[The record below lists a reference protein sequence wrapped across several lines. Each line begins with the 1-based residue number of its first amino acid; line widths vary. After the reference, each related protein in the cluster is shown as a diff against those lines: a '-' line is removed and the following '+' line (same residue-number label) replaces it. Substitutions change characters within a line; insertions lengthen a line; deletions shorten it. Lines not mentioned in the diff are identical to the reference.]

1 MGWSSDINNTEKDSN
16 QRQEIQSSLNS
27 IVESSDK
34 WLERLRRREF
44 RVRLAGSFL
53 TGSLVLMAIGAAAIL
68 GFYLSQGEEIDDFFE
83 QQSLAFQ
90 FSLVGA
96 AAAAGLISGILT
108 YFFLKRKHDTRMK
121 DLSSLITEMKKKT
134 NEQQQNNANVVGGGE
149 GIMKETLSLA
159 EKIVTLLPE
168 LVRTRKHDSLL
179 FGGVAFIV
187 TNFVISNLVVA
198 IIVGVLVWL
207 YVRHRTKKSYEHEM
221 SKYEEQKRVFEQR
234 KKDFI
239 DTL

>member
-1 MGWSSDINNTEKDSN
+1 MNNTENDSN

-53 TGSLVLMAIGAAAIL
+53 TGSLVLVAVGAAIL
-68 GFYLSQGEEIDDFFE
+68 GFFLTQGEDIDAFFE

-90 FSLVGA
+90 FLLAGA
-96 AAAAGLISGILT
+96 AAIAGVISGIAT
-108 YFFLKRKHDTRMK
+108 YFLLKRKHDARMK
-121 DLSSLITEMKKKT
+121 DLSSLITEMKRKT
-134 NEQQQNNANVVGGGE
+134 NEQQSNANVGGGE
-149 GIMKETLSLA
+149 GITKEALSLA

-168 LVRTRKHDSLL
+168 LVRKRKHDSIL
-179 FGGVAFIV
+179 FGAVAFIV
-187 TNFVISNLVVA
+187 TNVVVSNFVVA

>member
-1 MGWSSDINNTEKDSN
+1 MNNTENDSN
-16 QRQEIQSSLNS
+16 RRQEIQSSLNS

-53 TGSLVLMAIGAAAIL
+53 TGSLVLMAVSAAAIL

-134 NEQQQNNANVVGGGE
+134 NEQQQNNANVGGGE
-149 GIMKETLSLA
+149 GITKEALSLA

-168 LVRTRKHDSLL
+168 LVRKRKHDSLL
-179 FGGVAFIV
+179 FGAVAFIV
-187 TNFVISNLVVA
+187 TNIVISNLVVA

>member
-1 MGWSSDINNTEKDSN
+1 MNNTENDSN
-16 QRQEIQSSLNS
+16 RRQEIQSSLNS

-53 TGSLVLMAIGAAAIL
+53 TGSLVLMAVGAAAIL

-90 FSLVGA
+90 FSLLGA

-121 DLSSLITEMKKKT
+121 DLSSLITEMKKKA
-134 NEQQQNNANVVGGGE
+134 NEQQQNNANVVSGGE
-149 GIMKETLSLA
+149 GITKEALSLA

-168 LVRTRKHDSLL
+168 LVRKRKHDSLL
-179 FGGVAFIV
+179 FGAVAFIV
-187 TNFVISNLVVA
+187 TNLVISNLVVA
-198 IIVGVLVWL
+198 IIVGVVVWL

>member
-1 MGWSSDINNTEKDSN
+1 MNNTEKDSN
-16 QRQEIQSSLNS
+16 RRQEIQSSLNS

-53 TGSLVLMAIGAAAIL
+53 TGSLVLMAVGAAAIL

-134 NEQQQNNANVVGGGE
+134 NEQQQNNANVGGGE
-149 GIMKETLSLA
+149 GITKEALSLA

-168 LVRTRKHDSLL
+168 LVRKRKHDSLL
-179 FGGVAFIV
+179 FGAVGFII
-187 TNFVISNLVVA
+187 TNVVVSNLVVA

>member
-1 MGWSSDINNTEKDSN
+1 MNNTEKDSN
-16 QRQEIQSSLNS
+16 RRQEIQSSLNS

-34 WLERLRRREF
+34 WVERLRRREF

-53 TGSLVLMAIGAAAIL
+53 AGSLVLVAVGAAIL
-68 GFYLSQGEEIDDFFE
+68 GFFLSQGEEIDAFFE

-90 FSLVGA
+90 FSLASSA
-96 AAAAGLISGILT
+96 AIAGLISGIAT
-108 YFFLKRKHDTRMK
+108 YFLLK
-121 DLSSLITEMKKKT
+121 
-134 NEQQQNNANVVGGGE
+134 
-149 GIMKETLSLA
+149 
-159 EKIVTLLPE
+159 
-168 LVRTRKHDSLL
+168 RKHDSLL
-179 FGGVAFIV
+179 FGAVAFIV
-187 TNFVISNLVVA
+187 TNVVVSNFVVA

-207 YVRHRTKKSYEHEM
+207 YVRHRTKKTYEHEM

>member
-1 MGWSSDINNTEKDSN
+1 MNNTEKDSN
-16 QRQEIQSSLNS
+16 RRQEIQSSLNS

-34 WLERLRRREF
+34 WLESLRRREF

-53 TGSLVLMAIGAAAIL
+53 TGSLVLMVVGAAAIL

-90 FSLVGA
+90 FSLLGA

-108 YFFLKRKHDTRMK
+108 YFFLKRKHDNRLK

-134 NEQQQNNANVVGGGE
+134 NEQQQNNANVGEGE
-149 GIMKETLSLA
+149 GITKEALSLA

-168 LVRTRKHDSLL
+168 LVRKRKHDSLL
-179 FGGVAFIV
+179 FGAVAFIV
-187 TNFVISNLVVA
+187 TNIVISNLVVA

-207 YVRHRTKKSYEHEM
+207 YFRHRTKKSYEHEM

>member
-1 MGWSSDINNTEKDSN
+1 MNNTENDSN
-16 QRQEIQSSLNS
+16 RRQEIQSSLNS

-34 WLERLRRREF
+34 WLESLRRREF

-53 TGSLVLMAIGAAAIL
+53 TGSLVLMAVGAAAIL

-90 FSLVGA
+90 FSLLGA
-96 AAAAGLISGILT
+96 AATAGLISGILT

-134 NEQQQNNANVVGGGE
+134 NEQQQQNNANVGGGGE
-149 GIMKETLSLA
+149 GITKEALSLA

-168 LVRTRKHDSLL
+168 LVRKRKHDSLL
-179 FGGVAFIV
+179 FGAVAFIV
-187 TNFVISNLVVA
+187 TNVVISNLVVA

-221 SKYEEQKRVFEQR
+221 SKYQEQQRVFEQR

>member
-1 MGWSSDINNTEKDSN
+1 MNNTEKDSN
-16 QRQEIQSSLNS
+16 RRQEIQSSLNS

-53 TGSLVLMAIGAAAIL
+53 TGSLVLMAVGAAAIL
-68 GFYLSQGEEIDDFFE
+68 GFYLSTGEEIDDFFE

-90 FSLVGA
+90 FSMVGA

-134 NEQQQNNANVVGGGE
+134 NEQHSNANVGGGE
-149 GIMKETLSLA
+149 GITKEALSLA

-168 LVRTRKHDSLL
+168 LVRKRKHDSLL
-179 FGGVAFIV
+179 FGAVAFIV
-187 TNFVISNLVVA
+187 TNVVISNLVVA

>member
-1 MGWSSDINNTEKDSN
+1 MNNTEKDSN
-16 QRQEIQSSLNS
+16 RRQEIQSSLNS

-53 TGSLVLMAIGAAAIL
+53 TGSLVLMVVGAAAIL

-134 NEQQQNNANVVGGGE
+134 NEQQQNNANVGGGE
-149 GIMKETLSLA
+149 GITKEALSLA

-168 LVRTRKHDSLL
+168 LVRKRKHDSLL
-179 FGGVAFIV
+179 FGAVAFIV
-187 TNFVISNLVVA
+187 TNVVISNLVVA

>member
-1 MGWSSDINNTEKDSN
+1 MNNTEKDSN
-16 QRQEIQSSLNS
+16 RRQEIQSSLNS

-34 WLERLRRREF
+34 WVERLRRREF

-53 TGSLVLMAIGAAAIL
+53 TGSLVLVAVGAAIL
-68 GFYLSQGEEIDDFFE
+68 GFFLSQGEEIDAFFE

-90 FSLVGA
+90 FSLAGA
-96 AAAAGLISGILT
+96 AAIAGLISGIAT
-108 YFFLKRKHDTRMK
+108 YFLLKRKHDARMK
-121 DLSSLITEMKKKT
+121 DLSSLIAEMKKKT
-134 NEQQQNNANVVGGGE
+134 NEQQKNNANVGGGE
-149 GIMKETLSLA
+149 GITKEALSLA

-168 LVRTRKHDSLL
+168 LVRKRKHDSLL
-179 FGGVAFIV
+179 FGAVAFIV
-187 TNFVISNLVVA
+187 TNIVISNLVVA

-207 YVRHRTKKSYEHEM
+207 YVRHRTKKTYEHEI

>member
-1 MGWSSDINNTEKDSN
+1 MNNTEKDSN
-16 QRQEIQSSLNS
+16 RRQEIQSSLNS

-53 TGSLVLMAIGAAAIL
+53 TGSLVLMAVGAAAIL
-68 GFYLSQGEEIDDFFE
+68 GFYLSQGEEIDDDFFE

-90 FSLVGA
+90 FSLAGA
-96 AAAAGLISGILT
+96 AAIAGLISGIVT
-108 YFFLKRKHDTRMK
+108 YFLLKRKHDARMK
-121 DLSSLITEMKKKT
+121 DLSSLIAEMKKKT
-134 NEQQQNNANVVGGGE
+134 NEQQQQNNANVGGGE
-149 GIMKETLSLA
+149 GITKEALSLA
-159 EKIVTLLPE
+159 EKIITVLPE
-168 LVRTRKHDSLL
+168 LVRKRKHDSLL
-179 FGGVAFIV
+179 FGAVAFIV
-187 TNFVISNLVVA
+187 TNVVVSNFVVA

-207 YVRHRTKKSYEHEM
+207 YVRHRTKKTYEHEM

>member
-1 MGWSSDINNTEKDSN
+1 MNNTENDSN
-16 QRQEIQSSLNS
+16 RRQEIQSSLNS

-53 TGSLVLMAIGAAAIL
+53 TGSLVLMAVGAVAIL

-83 QQSLAFQ
+83 QQSLVFQ
-90 FSLVGA
+90 FSLLGA

-108 YFFLKRKHDTRMK
+108 YLFLKRKHDTRMK

-134 NEQQQNNANVVGGGE
+134 NEQQNNANVVGGGE
-149 GIMKETLSLA
+149 GITKEALSLA

-168 LVRTRKHDSLL
+168 LVRKRKHDSLL
-179 FGGVAFIV
+179 FGAVAFIV
-187 TNFVISNLVVA
+187 TNVVVSNLVVA

-234 KKDFI
+234 KRDFI

>member
-1 MGWSSDINNTEKDSN
+1 MNNTEKDSN
-16 QRQEIQSSLNS
+16 RRQEIQSSLNS

-53 TGSLVLMAIGAAAIL
+53 TGSLVLVAVGAAIL
-68 GFYLSQGEEIDDFFE
+68 GFFLSQGEEIDAFFE

-90 FSLVGA
+90 FSLAGA
-96 AAAAGLISGILT
+96 AAIAGLISGIAT
-108 YFFLKRKHDTRMK
+108 YFLLKRKHDARMK
-121 DLSSLITEMKKKT
+121 DLSSLIAEMKKKT
-134 NEQQQNNANVVGGGE
+134 NEQQKNANRGGGE
-149 GIMKETLSLA
+149 GITKEALSLA
-159 EKIVTLLPE
+159 EKIVTVLPE
-168 LVRTRKHDSLL
+168 LVRKRKHDSLL
-179 FGGVAFIV
+179 FGAVAFIV
-187 TNFVISNLVVA
+187 TNVVVNNFAVA

-207 YVRHRTKKSYEHEM
+207 YVRHRTKKTYEHEM

>member
-1 MGWSSDINNTEKDSN
+1 MNNTENDSN
-16 QRQEIQSSLNS
+16 RRQEIQSSLNS

-53 TGSLVLMAIGAAAIL
+53 TGSLVLMAVGAAAIL

-134 NEQQQNNANVVGGGE
+134 NEQQQNNANVGGGE
-149 GIMKETLSLA
+149 GITKEALSLA

-168 LVRTRKHDSLL
+168 LVRKRKHDSLL
-179 FGGVAFIV
+179 FGAVAFIV
-187 TNFVISNLVVA
+187 TNVVVSNLVVA

>member
-1 MGWSSDINNTEKDSN
+1 MNNTEKDSN
-16 QRQEIQSSLNS
+16 RWQEIQSSLNS

-34 WLERLRRREF
+34 WVERLRRREF

-53 TGSLVLMAIGAAAIL
+53 TGCLVLVAVGAAIL
-68 GFYLSQGEEIDDFFE
+68 GFFLSQGEEIDAFFE

-90 FSLVGA
+90 FLLAGSA
-96 AAAAGLISGILT
+96 AIAGLISGIAT
-108 YFFLKRKHDTRMK
+108 YFLLKRKHDARMK
-121 DLSSLITEMKKKT
+121 DLSYLIAEMKKKT
-134 NEQQQNNANVVGGGE
+134 NEQQKKNENVGGGE
-149 GIMKETLSLA
+149 GITKEALSLA

-168 LVRTRKHDSLL
+168 LVRNRKHDSLL
-179 FGGVAFIV
+179 FGAVAFIV
-187 TNFVISNLVVA
+187 TNVVFSNFVVA

-207 YVRHRTKKSYEHEM
+207 YVRHRTKKTYEHEM
-221 SKYEEQKRVFEQR
+221 SKYEEQKKVFEQR

>member
-1 MGWSSDINNTEKDSN
+1 MNNTEKDSN
-16 QRQEIQSSLNS
+16 RRQEIQSSLNS

-34 WLERLRRREF
+34 WVERLRRREF

-53 TGSLVLMAIGAAAIL
+53 TGSLVLVAVGATIL
-68 GFYLSQGEEIDDFFE
+68 GFFLSQDEEIDTFFE

-90 FSLVGA
+90 FSLAGA
-96 AAAAGLISGILT
+96 AAIAGLMSGIAT
-108 YFFLKRKHDTRMK
+108 YFLLKRKHDTRMK

-134 NEQQQNNANVVGGGE
+134 NEQQQNNANVGGGE
-149 GIMKETLSLA
+149 GITKDALSLA
-159 EKIVTLLPE
+159 EKIVILLPE
-168 LVRTRKHDSLL
+168 LVRKRKHDSLL
-179 FGGVAFIV
+179 FGAVAFIV
-187 TNFVISNLVVA
+187 TNVVISNLVVA

>member
-1 MGWSSDINNTEKDSN
+1 MNNTEKDSN
-16 QRQEIQSSLNS
+16 RRQEIQSSLNS

-34 WLERLRRREF
+34 WVERLRRREF

-53 TGSLVLMAIGAAAIL
+53 TGSLVLVAVGATIL
-68 GFYLSQGEEIDDFFE
+68 GFFLSQGEEIDTFFE

-90 FSLVGA
+90 FSLAGA
-96 AAAAGLISGILT
+96 AAIAGLMSGIAT
-108 YFFLKRKHDTRMK
+108 YFLLKRKHDTRMK

-134 NEQQQNNANVVGGGE
+134 NEQQQNNANVGGGE
-149 GIMKETLSLA
+149 GITKEALSLA
-159 EKIVTLLPE
+159 EKIVTVLPE
-168 LVRTRKHDSLL
+168 LVRKRKHDSLL
-179 FGGVAFIV
+179 FGAVAFIV
-187 TNFVISNLVVA
+187 TNVVVSNFVVA

-207 YVRHRTKKSYEHEM
+207 YVRHRTKKTYEHEM

>member
-1 MGWSSDINNTEKDSN
+1 MNNTEKDSN
-16 QRQEIQSSLNS
+16 RRQEIQSSLNS

-53 TGSLVLMAIGAAAIL
+53 TGSLVLMAVGAAAIL

-90 FSLVGA
+90 FSLLGA

-134 NEQQQNNANVVGGGE
+134 NEQQNNANVGGGE
-149 GIMKETLSLA
+149 GITKEALSLA

-168 LVRTRKHDSLL
+168 LVRKRKHDSLL
-179 FGGVAFIV
+179 FGAVAFIV
-187 TNFVISNLVVA
+187 TNVVISNLVVA

>member
-1 MGWSSDINNTEKDSN
+1 MNNTEKDSN
-16 QRQEIQSSLNS
+16 RRQEIQSSLNS

-53 TGSLVLMAIGAAAIL
+53 TGSLVLMAVGAAAIL
-68 GFYLSQGEEIDDFFE
+68 GFYLSQGEERDDFFE

-90 FSLVGA
+90 FSLLGS

-134 NEQQQNNANVVGGGE
+134 NEQQQKNNANVGGGE
-149 GIMKETLSLA
+149 GITKEALSLA

-168 LVRTRKHDSLL
+168 LVRKRKHDSLL
-179 FGGVAFIV
+179 FGTVAFIV

-207 YVRHRTKKSYEHEM
+207 YVRHRTRKSYEHEM

>member
-1 MGWSSDINNTEKDSN
+1 MNNTEKDSN
-16 QRQEIQSSLNS
+16 RWQEIQSSLNS

-34 WLERLRRREF
+34 WVERLRRREF

-53 TGSLVLMAIGAAAIL
+53 TGSLVLMAVGAAAIL
-68 GFYLSQGEEIDDFFE
+68 AFYLIQGEEIDDDFFE

-90 FSLVGA
+90 FSLLGA

-108 YFFLKRKHDTRMK
+108 YFFLKRKHDARMK
-121 DLSSLITEMKKKT
+121 DLSYLIAEMKKKT
-134 NEQQQNNANVVGGGE
+134 NEQQKNENVGSGE
-149 GIMKETLSLA
+149 GITKEALSLA

-168 LVRTRKHDSLL
+168 LVRNRKHDSLL
-179 FGGVAFIV
+179 FGAVAFIV
-187 TNFVISNLVVA
+187 TNVVFSNFVVA

-207 YVRHRTKKSYEHEM
+207 YVRHRTKKTYEHEM
-221 SKYEEQKRVFEQR
+221 LKYEEQKRVFDQR

>member
-1 MGWSSDINNTEKDSN
+1 MNNTENDSN
-16 QRQEIQSSLNS
+16 RRQEIQSSLNS

-53 TGSLVLMAIGAAAIL
+53 TGSLVLMAVGAAAIL

-134 NEQQQNNANVVGGGE
+134 NEQHSNANVGGGE
-149 GIMKETLSLA
+149 GITKEALSLA

-168 LVRTRKHDSLL
+168 LVRKRKHDSLL
-179 FGGVAFIV
+179 FGAVAFIV
-187 TNFVISNLVVA
+187 TNVVISNLVVA

>member
-1 MGWSSDINNTEKDSN
+1 MNNTEKDSN
-16 QRQEIQSSLNS
+16 RRQEIQSSLNS

-44 RVRLAGSFL
+44 RVRLAGSVL
-53 TGSLVLMAIGAAAIL
+53 TGSLVFMAVGAAIF
-68 GFYLSQGEEIDDFFE
+68 GFFLSQVDINIEEIDTFFE

-90 FSLVGA
+90 FSLVGSA
-96 AAAAGLISGILT
+96 AIAGLTSGIAT
-108 YFFLKRKHDTRMK
+108 YFLLKRKHDARMK
-121 DLSSLITEMKKKT
+121 DLSSLIAEMKKKT
-134 NEQQQNNANVVGGGE
+134 DDQQKKNANGGGGE
-149 GIMKETLSLA
+149 GIAKEALSLA

-168 LVRTRKHDSLL
+168 LVRKRKHDSLL
-179 FGGVAFIV
+179 FGAVAFIV
-187 TNFVISNLVVA
+187 TNVVVSNFAVA

-207 YVRHRTKKSYEHEM
+207 YVRHKTKKSYEHEM

>member
-1 MGWSSDINNTEKDSN
+1 MNNTENDSN
-16 QRQEIQSSLNS
+16 RRQEIQSSLNS

-53 TGSLVLMAIGAAAIL
+53 TGSLVLMAVGAAAIL

-134 NEQQQNNANVVGGGE
+134 NEQQQNNANVGGGE
-149 GIMKETLSLA
+149 GITKEALSLA

-168 LVRTRKHDSLL
+168 LVRKRKHDSLL
-179 FGGVAFIV
+179 FGAVAFIV
-187 TNFVISNLVVA
+187 TNVVISNLVVA

-221 SKYEEQKRVFEQR
+221 SKYEEQKKVFEQR

>member
-1 MGWSSDINNTEKDSN
+1 MNNTENDSN
-16 QRQEIQSSLNS
+16 RRQEIQSSLNS

-53 TGSLVLMAIGAAAIL
+53 TGSLVLMAVGAVAIL

-83 QQSLAFQ
+83 QQSLVFQ
-90 FSLVGA
+90 FSLLGA

-134 NEQQQNNANVVGGGE
+134 NEQQQKNNANVVGGGE
-149 GIMKETLSLA
+149 GITKEALSLA

-168 LVRTRKHDSLL
+168 LVRKRKHDSLL
-179 FGGVAFIV
+179 FGAVAFIV
-187 TNFVISNLVVA
+187 TNVVVSNLVVA

-234 KKDFI
+234 KRDFI

>member
-1 MGWSSDINNTEKDSN
+1 MNNTEKDSN
-16 QRQEIQSSLNS
+16 RRQEIQSSLNS

-53 TGSLVLMAIGAAAIL
+53 TGSLVLMAVGAAAIL

-134 NEQQQNNANVVGGGE
+134 NEQQQKNNANVGGGE
-149 GIMKETLSLA
+149 GITKEALSLA

-168 LVRTRKHDSLL
+168 LVRKRKHDSLL
-179 FGGVAFIV
+179 FGAVAFIV
-187 TNFVISNLVVA
+187 TNVVISNLVVA

>member
-1 MGWSSDINNTEKDSN
+1 MNNTENDSN
-16 QRQEIQSSLNS
+16 RRQEIQSSLNS

-53 TGSLVLMAIGAAAIL
+53 TGSLVLMAVGAAAIL

-90 FSLVGA
+90 FSLLGA

-108 YFFLKRKHDTRMK
+108 YFLLKRKHDARMK
-121 DLSSLITEMKKKT
+121 DLSSLIAEMKKKT
-134 NEQQQNNANVVGGGE
+134 NEQQKNANVGGGE
-149 GIMKETLSLA
+149 GITKEALSLA

-168 LVRTRKHDSLL
+168 LVRKRKHDSLL
-179 FGGVAFIV
+179 FGAVAFIV
-187 TNFVISNLVVA
+187 TNVVISNLVVA

-234 KKDFI
+234 KRDFV

>member
-1 MGWSSDINNTEKDSN
+1 MNNTEKDSN
-16 QRQEIQSSLNS
+16 RRQEIQSSLNS

-53 TGSLVLMAIGAAAIL
+53 TGSLVLMAVGAAAIL
-68 GFYLSQGEEIDDFFE
+68 GFYLSQGEETDDFFE

-134 NEQQQNNANVVGGGE
+134 NEQQQKNANVGGGE
-149 GIMKETLSLA
+149 GITKEALSLA

-168 LVRTRKHDSLL
+168 LVRKRKHDSLL
-179 FGGVAFIV
+179 FGAVAFIV
-187 TNFVISNLVVA
+187 TNVVISNLVVA

-221 SKYEEQKRVFEQR
+221 SIYEEQKRVFEQR

>member
-1 MGWSSDINNTEKDSN
+1 MNNTEKDSN
-16 QRQEIQSSLNS
+16 RRQEIQSSLNS

-53 TGSLVLMAIGAAAIL
+53 TGSLVLMAVGAAAIL

-108 YFFLKRKHDTRMK
+108 YFLLKRKHDTRMK

-134 NEQQQNNANVVGGGE
+134 NEQQQNNANVGGGE
-149 GIMKETLSLA
+149 GITREALSLA

-168 LVRTRKHDSLL
+168 LVRKRKHDSLL
-179 FGGVAFIV
+179 FGAVAFIV
-187 TNFVISNLVVA
+187 TNVVISNLVVA

>member
-1 MGWSSDINNTEKDSN
+1 MNNTENDSN
-16 QRQEIQSSLNS
+16 RRQEIQSSLNS

-53 TGSLVLMAIGAAAIL
+53 TGSLVLMAVGAAAIL

-90 FSLVGA
+90 FSLLGA

-149 GIMKETLSLA
+149 GITKEALSLA

-168 LVRTRKHDSLL
+168 LVRKRKHDSLL
-179 FGGVAFIV
+179 FGAVAFIV
-187 TNFVISNLVVA
+187 TNVVISNLVVA

-207 YVRHRTKKSYEHEM
+207 YVRHSTKKSYEHEI

>member
-1 MGWSSDINNTEKDSN
+1 MNNTEKDSN
-16 QRQEIQSSLNS
+16 RRQEIQSSLNS

-53 TGSLVLMAIGAAAIL
+53 TGSLVLMAVGAAAIL

-90 FSLVGA
+90 FSLLGA

-134 NEQQQNNANVVGGGE
+134 NEQQQKNNANVGEGE
-149 GIMKETLSLA
+149 GITKEALSLA

-168 LVRTRKHDSLL
+168 LVRKRKHDSLL
-179 FGGVAFIV
+179 FGAVAFIV
-187 TNFVISNLVVA
+187 TNIVISNLVVA

-207 YVRHRTKKSYEHEM
+207 YFRHRTKKSYEHEM

>member
-1 MGWSSDINNTEKDSN
+1 MNNTENDSN
-16 QRQEIQSSLNS
+16 RRQEIQSSLNS

-53 TGSLVLMAIGAAAIL
+53 TGSLVLMAVGAAAIL

-96 AAAAGLISGILT
+96 AAAAGLISGIAT

-134 NEQQQNNANVVGGGE
+134 NEQQKNANEGGGE
-149 GIMKETLSLA
+149 GITKEALSLA

-168 LVRTRKHDSLL
+168 LVRKRKHDSLL
-179 FGGVAFIV
+179 FGAVAFII
-187 TNFVISNLVVA
+187 TNVVVSNLVVA

>member
-1 MGWSSDINNTEKDSN
+1 MNNTEKDSN
-16 QRQEIQSSLNS
+16 RRQEIQSSLNS

-53 TGSLVLMAIGAAAIL
+53 TGSLVLMAVGAAAIL

-134 NEQQQNNANVVGGGE
+134 NEQQQNNANVGGGE
-149 GIMKETLSLA
+149 GITKEALSLA

-168 LVRTRKHDSLL
+168 LVRKRKHDSLL
-179 FGGVAFIV
+179 FGAVAFIV
-187 TNFVISNLVVA
+187 TNVVVSNFAVA

-207 YVRHRTKKSYEHEM
+207 YVRHRTKKSYEREM

>member
-1 MGWSSDINNTEKDSN
+1 MNNTEKDSN
-16 QRQEIQSSLNS
+16 RRQEIQSSLNS

-34 WLERLRRREF
+34 WVERLRRREF

-53 TGSLVLMAIGAAAIL
+53 AGSLVLVAVGAAIL
-68 GFYLSQGEEIDDFFE
+68 GFFLSQGEEIDAFFE

-90 FSLVGA
+90 FSLASSA
-96 AAAAGLISGILT
+96 AIAGLISGIAT
-108 YFFLKRKHDTRMK
+108 YFLLKRKHNARMK
-121 DLSSLITEMKKKT
+121 DLSSLMAEMKKKT
-134 NEQQQNNANVVGGGE
+134 NEQQQKNANGGGGE
-149 GIMKETLSLA
+149 GITKEALSLA

-168 LVRTRKHDSLL
+168 LVRKRKHDSLL
-179 FGGVAFIV
+179 FGAVAFIV
-187 TNFVISNLVVA
+187 TNVVVSNFVVA

-207 YVRHRTKKSYEHEM
+207 YVRHRTKKTYEHEM

>member
-1 MGWSSDINNTEKDSN
+1 MNNTENDSN
-16 QRQEIQSSLNS
+16 RRQEIQSSLNS

-53 TGSLVLMAIGAAAIL
+53 TGSLVLMAVGAAAIL

-90 FSLVGA
+90 FSLLGA

-134 NEQQQNNANVVGGGE
+134 NEQQQNNAKVVGGGE
-149 GIMKETLSLA
+149 GITKEALSLA

-168 LVRTRKHDSLL
+168 LVRKRKHDSLL
-179 FGGVAFIV
+179 FGAVAFIV
-187 TNFVISNLVVA
+187 TNVVISNLVVA

>member
-1 MGWSSDINNTEKDSN
+1 MNNTEKDSN
-16 QRQEIQSSLNS
+16 RRQEIQSSLNS

-53 TGSLVLMAIGAAAIL
+53 TGSLVLMAVGAAAIL

-121 DLSSLITEMKKKT
+121 DLSSLIAEMKKKT
-134 NEQQQNNANVVGGGE
+134 NEQQQNNANVGGGE
-149 GIMKETLSLA
+149 GITKEALSLA

-168 LVRTRKHDSLL
+168 LVRKRKHDSLL
-179 FGGVAFIV
+179 FGAVAFIV
-187 TNFVISNLVVA
+187 TNVVVSNFVVA

-207 YVRHRTKKSYEHEM
+207 YVRHRTKKTYEHEM

>member
-1 MGWSSDINNTEKDSN
+1 MNNTEKDSN
-16 QRQEIQSSLNS
+16 RRQEIQSSLNS

-53 TGSLVLMAIGAAAIL
+53 TGSLVLMAVGAAAIL

-134 NEQQQNNANVVGGGE
+134 NEQQQNNANVGGGGK
-149 GIMKETLSLA
+149 GITKEALSLA

-168 LVRTRKHDSLL
+168 LVRKRKHDSLL
-179 FGGVAFIV
+179 FGAVAFIV
-187 TNFVISNLVVA
+187 TNVVISNLVVA

>member
-1 MGWSSDINNTEKDSN
+1 MNNTENDSN
-16 QRQEIQSSLNS
+16 RRQEIQSSLNS

-53 TGSLVLMAIGAAAIL
+53 TGSLVLMAVGAAALVGI
-68 GFYLSQGEEIDDFFE
+68 YLSQGEDIDDFFE

-134 NEQQQNNANVVGGGE
+134 NEQQQNNANVGGGGE
-149 GIMKETLSLA
+149 GITKEALSLA

-168 LVRTRKHDSLL
+168 LVRKRKHDSLL
-179 FGGVAFIV
+179 FGAVAFIV
-187 TNFVISNLVVA
+187 TNVVISNLVVA